1 MIKKIIYNCLFSVLL
16 FIGIFMN
23 PTNIV
28 YSVAN
33 NDDTDYGGTFYNDFP
48 DSETTYLGAANYFHI
63 FANKINLKNH
73 TNGNIATRELSGDA
87 NFGTQGIEGTE
98 INYIQKVNQINAAS
112 GIKNHTKMVFGKDTP
127 VDLSN
132 FGRPLV
138 ENVSL
143 DRVSGDDIY
152 QDKYN
157 LPEYIN
163 FNSEFSNL
171 YDFSYRIIN
180 NKTKHISLKNSDFSD
195 VNKRE
200 IDVSNIKSSNVYI
213 HLAPDVLIYNTPL
226 TLKGI
231 EKNDGKSSFKNI
243 YVIIDVGSYNNYVI
257 NSEIKFKYT
266 DGSYRGNK
274 ETTNFM
280 DSTVLWTFSKDMN
293 VYNGD
298 IFINSTWLGSI
309 LAPKAKLGGS
319 KNIDGNIIVNE
330 FLGSGETHRWDWQPP
345 LVKKGSVKLKKVDY
359 DNEDKY
365 LEGAEFSLYKSD
377 DTLVKEHLKT
387 NKEGIAI
394 CENLEVG
401 DYYFKETKAPY
412 GYKLIEQ
419 HFPFSI
425 TEESSSKTIEILVS
439 NKKDPTE
446 PSTTEPSTTEPS
458 TTEPSKN
465 NIFISSTNND
475 KHLPKT
481 GEKKSFLLIVLGGL
495 VVLLGVLTVFKNK
508 RNLN

>member
-1 MIKKIIYNCLFSVLL
+1 MTKKIICNCLFSVLIL
-16 FIGIFMN
+16 VGIFMN
-23 PTNIV
+23 STDAV

-33 NDDTDYGGTFYNDFP
+33 KDDTGYGGTFYNDVSG
-48 DSETTYLGAANYFHI
+48 SETTYLGAANYFHI

-73 TNGNIATRELSGDA
+73 TNGNIATRKLSGDA

-98 INYIQKVNQINAAS
+98 INYVQKVKQINAAS
-112 GIKNHTKMVFGKDTP
+112 GIKNHTKMIFGKDTSI
-127 VDLSN
+127 DLTN
-132 FGRPLV
+132 FDRPLV

-143 DRVSGDDIY
+143 DRLSGDDIY

-157 LPEYIN
+157 LPEYIC
-163 FNSEFSNL
+163 FDSEFSNL
-171 YDFSYRIIN
+171 SDFSYKIIN
-180 NKTKHISLKNSDFSD
+180 NTTKHINVSNSDFSD

-200 IDVSNIKSSNVYI
+200 IDVSNINSSNVYI
-213 HLAPDVLIYNTPL
+213 HLDPDVLIYNTPL

-243 YVIIDVGSYNNYVI
+243 YLIIDVGSYNNYII
-257 NSEIKFKYT
+257 NSEIKFEYT

-274 ETTNFM
+274 ETTNFT

-309 LAPKAKLGGS
+309 LAPKAKLEGS

-330 FLGSGETHRWDWQPP
+330 FLGAGETHKWDWQPP
-345 LVKKGSVKLKKVDY
+345 LLKKGSVKLIKVDS

-365 LEGAEFSLYKSD
+365 LEGAEFSLYKSNGV
-377 DTLVKEHLKT
+377 LVKEHLKT
-387 NKEGIAI
+387 NKEGIVI
-394 CENLEVG
+394 CENLETG
-401 DYYFKETKAPY
+401 DYYFKETKAPD

-419 HFPFSI
+419 HFPFSK
-425 TEESSSKTIEILVS
+425 TEESSLKTIEILVS
-439 NKKDPTE
+439 NKKETTE

-465 NIFISSTNND
+465 NIFISSTDND
-475 KHLPKT
+475 KYLPKT
-481 GEKKSFLLIVLGGL
+481 GEKKSFLLIVLGSLMIL
-495 VVLLGVLTVFKNK
+495 VGILTVFKNK
-508 RNLN
+508 KNLK